1 MARQLGKL
9 SAVSVPRIK
18 EVGLHSDGGGLYL
31 RVTKDGGK
39 FWMFRFMLH
48 GKAREMGL
56 GPLHALSLAEA
67 RTKAVECRKLLNEGI
82 DPIEARSSEHI
93 KKRLE
98 AARAKTFRQCA
109 EAYIEA
115 HEAAWSNAKHKWQWE
130 NTLERFAYP
139 VFGDLPVQDVD
150 VTLVMKVLDPIW
162 KSKTETASR
171 LRGRIESILDW
182 AHVREY
188 RTGENPARWRG
199 RLENLLP
206 ARSKIQKVEHH
217 PALPYDEVAAFMA
230 ALSRQTALAAY
241 ALQLTILTATRT
253 NEVLNAAWDEFDLKN
268 KVWVIP
274 ADRMKMKKEHR
285 VPLTEPAL
293 KLLKQLQE
301 VKTSNYVFPGN
312 PGKPLSNT
320 AMLMLLRRMERN
332 DITVHGFRSSFRDWC
347 AEQTNFAREVSEA
360 ALAHAIG
367 DKVEAAYRRS
377 DLFDKRRLLMNEWA
391 KYCTRPKA
399 GKAKVLKIRG

>member
-1 MARQLGKL
+1 MGRQLNKL
-9 SAVSVPRIK
+9 TAMAVSKAK
-18 EVGLHSDGGGLYL
+18 EPGLYSDGGNLYL
-31 RVTKDGGK
+31 QITPKGVRSWLLRYMIDGE
-39 FWMFRFMLH
+39 
-48 GKAREMGL
+48 AQIMGL
-56 GPLHALSLAEA
+56 GALHSVSLAEA
-67 RTKAVECRKLLNEGI
+67 RERAGECRRLISAGINPRDAREDDKNKLRVAL
-82 DPIEARSSEHI
+82 ARG
-93 KKRLE
+93 
-98 AARAKTFRQCA
+98 KTFKQCA

-115 HEAAWSNAKHKWQWE
+115 HEASWSNAKHRWQWE
-130 NTLERFAYP
+130 NTLERFVYP

-150 VTLVMKVLDPIW
+150 VTLVMKVIDPIW
-162 KSKTETASR
+162 KTKTETASR

-188 RTGENPARWRG
+188 RSGENPARWRG

-217 PALPYDEVAAFMA
+217 PALPYDEVSAFIA
-230 ALSRQTALAAY
+230 ALSHQAGLAAY

-253 NEVLNAAWDEFDLKN
+253 NEMLNAAWDEFDLKN

-285 VPLTEPAL
+285 VPLSEPAL

-301 VKTSNYVFPGN
+301 AKISDYVFPGN
-312 PGKPLSNT
+312 RGKPLSNT

-391 KYCTRPKA
+391 RYCMQPKT
-399 GKAKVLKIRG
+399 GKTKVLKIRG